1 MLSPGHHELQ
11 LTNRDLHYAE
21 KQGVDI
27 EPGEVKHI
35 ELDPRGTVNINA
47 QPWAEVWI
55 DGKKMG
61 ETPLANLSIP
71 LGVREIVFKHPQFGE
86 RKVVTN
92 CRG

>member
-1 MLSPGHHELQ
+1 M
-11 LTNRDLHYAE
+11 
-21 KQGVDI
+21 DI
-27 EPGEVKHI
+27 DPGEVKHL

-86 RKVVTN
+86 RKVVTD